1 MAPLDQAAPQHIT
14 ITTRERAAIML
25 IIDAHLDLSMNALQ
39 WNRDLLCSVY
49 TIRTQ
54 EQRTP
59 GKGRAQG
66 TVALPEMR
74 QGRIALSVATLIARS
89 TGRPAPHIDFHSPT
103 QAYGMAQGQL
113 AYYRALEAAG
123 HIRIIT
129 DTAGLTAH
137 MDEWQR
143 WDAARPEPLPL
154 VEANQTPPLGFVISM
169 EGADPIQQPEQLA
182 EWYAAGLRLLG
193 PTHYGPG
200 RYAGGTATELGLTEL
215 GPALL
220 REMERLGILLDLTHL
235 SDQAFWESLEH
246 YNGLVLASHNNC
258 RALVPHQRQFSDEQL
273 QAIFERDG
281 VIGAAFDT
289 WMLHPGWVVDQSSNA
304 GITMET
310 VVDHIDHICQL
321 AGNSRHAAIG
331 TDLDGGY
338 GREQSPVDLDTIADL
353 QKLQDILAG
362 RGYSTQDINAIL
374 HGNWLR
380 LLHQAWS

>member
-1 MAPLDQAAPQHIT
+1 
-14 ITTRERAAIML
+14 ML

-39 WNRDLLCSVY
+39 WNRDLLLSAY
-49 TIRTQ
+49 TIRTL

-59 GKGRAQG
+59 GKGRSQG
-66 TVALPEMR
+66 TVAFPDMR
-74 QGRIALSVATLIARS
+74 RGRLALSVATLIARS
-89 TGRPAPHIDFHSPT
+89 TGRPAPHIDYHSPT
-103 QAYGMAQGQL
+103 QAYGMAHGQL
-113 AYYRALEAAG
+113 AYYRALEQEG
-123 HIRIIT
+123 HIRIIC
-129 DTAGLTAH
+129 DSAALESHMAEWTAWDSAH
-137 MDEWQR
+137 
-143 WDAARPEPLPL
+143 PEPFGPN
-154 VEANQTPPLGFVISM
+154 VFPETPPLGFVISM
-169 EGADPIQQPEQLA
+169 EGADPILHPEQLA
-182 EWYAAGLRLLG
+182 AWWDAGLRLLG

-200 RYAGGTATELGLTEL
+200 RYAGGTGTELGLTEI
-215 GPALL
+215 GPPLL
-220 REMERLGILLDLTHL
+220 REMERLGVLLDLTHM
-235 SDQAFWESLEH
+235 SDQAFWQALEH

-273 QAIFERDG
+273 QAIFDHDG

-304 GITMET
+304 GITIAT

-353 QKLQDILAG
+353 QKLTTLLAG
-362 RGYSTQDINAIL
+362 RGYSNDDIAAIM

-380 LLHQAWS
+380 LLHQAWGK